1 MCSIDRSIPNR
12 FASDFSETWIFV
24 VTTFAHLSEFCRFR
38 CLLDSEEQLVGQAK
52 IGGLEAGYSE
62 VRMEVLSVSRTL
74 VGSGNLKNSSI
85 CKARSSSSFLG
96 FTGGFLFSLP
106 LKRREGRSAIRAP
119 SALLNSH
126 EYRKQ
131 KLEKVFLKEMGS
143 DIESD
148 NDEDLCPIE
157 CVREISKLSELEHV
171 IEDSKSSGA
180 LVVVDFFRTSC
191 GSCRYIERGF
201 QKLCK
206 GAGDGEAS
214 VVFLKHNVRHLSRDL
229 FYEPI

>member
-1 MCSIDRSIPNR
+1 
-12 FASDFSETWIFV
+12 
-24 VTTFAHLSEFCRFR
+24 
-38 CLLDSEEQLVGQAK
+38 
-52 IGGLEAGYSE
+52 
-62 VRMEVLSVSRTL
+62 MEVLSVSRNL
-74 VGSGNLKNSSI
+74 VGSVSLSGNLKNSSI
-85 CKARSSSSFLG
+85 CKAQSSSSFLG
-96 FTGGFLFSLP
+96 FTGGFSLPLP
-106 LKRREGRSAIRAP
+106 LKRQEGRSAIRAP
-119 SALLNSH
+119 SALLNAH

-131 KLEKVFLKEMGS
+131 KLEKVYLKEMGS
-143 DIESD
+143 DNESD

-171 IEDSKSSGA
+171 IEGSKSNGA

-214 VVFLKHNVRHLSRDL
+214 VVFLKHNVMDEYDEQSDIAEKFKIKVVPLFHFYKKGELVEQFPTRDKARILQAIYKHLDVDQTI
-229 FYEPI
+229 EE

>member
-1 MCSIDRSIPNR
+1 MD
-12 FASDFSETWIFV
+12 
-24 VTTFAHLSEFCRFR
+24 
-38 CLLDSEEQLVGQAK
+38 
-52 IGGLEAGYSE
+52 
-62 VRMEVLSVSRTL
+62 VLSVSGTL
-74 VGSGNLKNSSI
+74 GGSVSLSGNLKNSSI

-96 FTGGFLFSLP
+96 FTGGFSFP
-106 LKRREGRSAIRAP
+106 RQEGRSAIRAP
-119 SALLNSH
+119 SALLNAH

-131 KLEKVFLKEMGS
+131 KLEKVYLKEMGS

-148 NDEDLCPIE
+148 NDEDLCPID

-214 VVFLKHNVRHLSRDL
+214 VVFLKHNVRDLPRDFSFL
-229 FYEPI
+229 QILMRRRRGLLRTLGDHGQ